1 MAGKDLHT
9 ELKKELSMKSDSV
22 VELES
27 VIRDLSENLVQSEI
41 HTRFG
46 FVKFWLFLL
55 INALHWGKIDAQV
68 MLGQI

>member
-46 FVKFWLFLL
+46 FVKF
-55 INALHWGKIDAQV
+55 
-68 MLGQI
+68 